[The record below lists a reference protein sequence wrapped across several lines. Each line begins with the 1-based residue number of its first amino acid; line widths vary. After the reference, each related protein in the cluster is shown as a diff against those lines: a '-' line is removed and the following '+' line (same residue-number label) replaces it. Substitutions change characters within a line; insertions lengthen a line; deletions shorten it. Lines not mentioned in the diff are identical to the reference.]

1 MYLFSFLYGII
12 LKVYDDI
19 IDNKLDVDPF
29 YIDLFKYLTISL
41 FSILFYADSV
51 FSFLWFEM
59 TLLSIFM
66 DVFYTKNLFCNKE
79 QFDAKKLECMND
91 TVWVYSTILSG
102 LFTIYHLWYNRYHL
116 TDSMKNKTLFLFIL
130 LCGAI
135 IITDI
140 YITPEHASEK
150 KLHTRI
156 IVLLVLSVLY
166 YLMTAYAKNI
176 LYEGNFYTILMFI
189 GFLVTSVTYLS
200 LDKLGFIEF
209 WFLQQWR

>member
-150 KLHTRI
+150 NMQVKKNYI
-156 IVLLVLSVLY
+156 QESLY
-166 YLMTAYAKNI
+166 CSFFPFCIT
-176 LYEGNFYTILMFI
+176 
-189 GFLVTSVTYLS
+189 
-200 LDKLGFIEF
+200 
-209 WFLQQWR
+209 